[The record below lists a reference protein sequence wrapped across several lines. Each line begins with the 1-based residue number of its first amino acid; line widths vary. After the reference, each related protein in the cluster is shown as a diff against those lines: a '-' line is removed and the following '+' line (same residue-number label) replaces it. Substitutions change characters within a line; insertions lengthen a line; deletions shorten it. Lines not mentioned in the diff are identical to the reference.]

1 MADATNVS
9 WAWYGVVTIENFQGM
24 LPENKENLLALLK
37 GCAKW
42 DRTSQ
47 HELYRLYYPY
57 GMSVSIRY
65 MQNEADA
72 ISVVNDGFM
81 KVFKNLKSFDSSKP
95 FKPWFRR
102 IVVNTALTQISKN
115 ERRANQETTMETERD
130 YPDREN
136 ILSQIG
142 YKELVGLVQSLST
155 SYRAVFNMY
164 VIDGFKHEEIA
175 QALGISVSTS
185 KSNLLRA
192 RKKLQAMVILQLQSN
207 V

>member
-1 MADATNVS
+1 MH
-9 WAWYGVVTIENFQGM
+9 
-24 LPENKENLLALLK
+24 PENEQNLISLLE

-42 DRTSQ
+42 NRESQ
-47 HELYRLYYPY
+47 HGLYRLYYPY

-72 ISVVNDGFM
+72 ISVVNDSFM
-81 KVFKNLKSFDSSKP
+81 KAFKNLEGFDSTRP

-102 IVVNTALTQISKN
+102 IIVNTALTQLAKD
-115 ERRANQETTMETERD
+115 ERRTTQETNMNTESD
-130 YPDREN
+130 FPDREN

-142 YKELVGLVQSLST
+142 YQELIGIVQSLST
-155 SYRAVFNMY
+155 AYRNVFNMY

-175 QALGISVSTS
+175 EALGISVSTS
-185 KSNLLRA
+185 KTNLLRA
-192 RKKLQAMVILQLQSN
+192 RKKLQELVTLQLHTN